1 LKERSLNPTAK
12 NSKTFSA
19 AAVVGI
25 SVADLLQKERKK
37 EKKERVREEGEEG
50 KTSTA
55 LNPLLKIIQ
64 ETRIP

>member
-25 SVADLLQKERKK
+25 SVANLLQKER
-37 EKKERVREEGEEG
+37 EGEG
-50 KTSTA
+50 GRGTSTA
-55 LNPLLKIIQ
+55 VNPLLKTLQ